1 MKNLSVSIILI
12 LIGAIPIGISAFNYI
27 NSAGLQW
34 PMIWQNEATIWGCIF
49 SVFPIVGI
57 GIATVNKRVK
67 KYSLMIILI
76 FALIIIFP
84 SYYNFFVNGI
94 GQSSK
99 QDSSTINLIEYWTS
113 GWWK

>member
-1 MKNLSVSIILI
+1 
-12 LIGAIPIGISAFNYI
+12 
-27 NSAGLQW
+27 
-34 PMIWQNEATIWGCIF
+34 
-49 SVFPIVGI
+49 
-57 GIATVNKRVK
+57 
-67 KYSLMIILI
+67 MIILI